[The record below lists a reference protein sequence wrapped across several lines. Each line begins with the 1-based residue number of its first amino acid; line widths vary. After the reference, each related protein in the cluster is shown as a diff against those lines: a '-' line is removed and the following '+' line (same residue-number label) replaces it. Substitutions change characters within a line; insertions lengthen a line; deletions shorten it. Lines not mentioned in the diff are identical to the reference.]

1 MTLPAYLAFFVVG
14 GVLVVFGLLVLLG
27 APAAGG
33 LILLIGVVHVLLGL
47 FLRGRAN
54 RRTTTAR

>member
-14 GVLVVFGLLVLLG
+14 GVLVVFGLLVLL
-27 APAAGG
+27 ATPPAGG
-33 LILLIGVVHVLLGL
+33 LILLIGAAHVLLGL

-54 RRTTTAR
+54 RRATATR